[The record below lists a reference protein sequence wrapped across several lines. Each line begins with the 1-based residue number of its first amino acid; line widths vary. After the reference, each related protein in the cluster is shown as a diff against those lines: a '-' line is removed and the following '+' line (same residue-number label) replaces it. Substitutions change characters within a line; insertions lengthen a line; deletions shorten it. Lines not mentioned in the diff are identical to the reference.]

1 MYSFDTTKNTIQS
14 ILDRKNSESLVVS
27 DIDLDVPNLVGLSL
41 YNAMLFNETQDPIY
55 EQTLY
60 TILENLLDIV
70 QKYPVK
76 LNLPKG
82 LSGVLWLLKYLQKK
96 KIVEIENELI
106 DQYQNIIVGEMSN
119 YLDINCW
126 TYLKGY
132 IGCLLA
138 LPPHESFYK
147 PLFDLWKQQLDE
159 KGKIDSNSYPDMTNL
174 GMPYGIL
181 GVLYITNKAIL
192 ANICVDQAQ
201 YVRVYSLAAIQD
213 AIIYDEN
220 SDQYRFPAIAEDPY
234 ECRVAWCYGEL
245 VMAHQLYQSAIL
257 SGNKKM
263 EEQAVRIAE
272 KSVDKLTA
280 TNAMIYDTSLFFG
293 SAGNLLLYKCF
304 YNQTGLKCFGKGID
318 KWKRVTVNILNY
330 HGYKIM
336 NRHTKVLY
344 NNYSVL
350 EGLTGVYLTLYSD
363 DYNWLDFLMMD
374 DLTLKSEDSEN
385 L

>member
-1 MYSFDTTKNTIQS
+1 MDS
-14 ILDRKNSESLVVS
+14 S
-27 DIDLDVPNLVGLSL
+27 D
-41 YNAMLFNETQDPIY
+41 
-55 EQTLY
+55 

-76 LNLPKG
+76 LNLPQG
-82 LSGVLWLLKYLQKK
+82 LSGVLWLLTYLQKQ
-96 KIVEIENELI
+96 KIVEVENELI

-147 PLFDLWKQQLDE
+147 PLFDIWKRQLDE
-159 KGKIDSNSYPDMTNL
+159 KEKIDSNSYPDMTNL

-181 GVLYITNKAIL
+181 GALYMANKAIL

-201 YVRVYSLAAIQD
+201 YVRTYSLTAIQN
-213 AIIYDEN
+213 AIIYNEN

-234 ECRVAWCYGEL
+234 ECRIAWCYGEL

-272 KSVDKLTA
+272 KSVDKLT
-280 TNAMIYDTSLFFG
+280 TENAMINDTSLFLG
-293 SAGNLLLYKCF
+293 SAGNLLLYRCF

-318 KWKRVTVNILNY
+318 KWKQNTVGILNY
-330 HGYKIM
+330 HGYKIL

-350 EGLTGVYLTLYSD
+350 EGLAGVYLTLYSD
-363 DYNWLDFLMMD
+363 NHSWLDFLMMD
-374 DLTLKSEDSEN
+374 DLTLNQRIPKICKKE
-385 L
+385 